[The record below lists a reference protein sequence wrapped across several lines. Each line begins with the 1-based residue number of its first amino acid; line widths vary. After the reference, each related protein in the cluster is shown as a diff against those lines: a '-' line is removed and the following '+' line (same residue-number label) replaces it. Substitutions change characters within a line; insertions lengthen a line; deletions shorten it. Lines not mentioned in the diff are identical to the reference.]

1 MDATTAPAAT
11 TPAAT
16 TPDTTNYYLVHR
28 ALRRNARRLA
38 NATASY
44 DRQDPRRTRALVR
57 WCRGF
62 VAELHCHHTIE
73 DDAFFPALVARV
85 PDAAELIARTDADHH
100 AMDELFVRL
109 EAGVAAVAAGGPAD
123 QLHAAASDLA
133 DLLDEHLAFEDAEV
147 IPLFEQHFTAA
158 EYQQLDDEAMEILG
172 VSKQALYTVPF
183 IISEATPEEYVRL
196 WADAPLPFKAIYV
209 AFRGRFQRLTE
220 RALGSAD
227 DRVLEGVR

>member
-1 MDATTAPAAT
+1 MDATT
-11 TPAAT
+11 TPPTA
-16 TPDTTNYYLVHR
+16 TPDTTSYYLVHR

-44 DRQDPRRTRALVR
+44 DRQDPPRTRALVR
-57 WCRGF
+57 WCAGF
-62 VAELHCHHTIE
+62 IAELHCHHTIE

-85 PDAAELIARTDADHH
+85 PEAAELIARTDADHA

-109 EAGVAAVAAGGPAD
+109 EAGSSTVAAGGSAN
-123 QLHAAASDLA
+123 QLHEAARDLA

-158 EYQQLDDEAMEILG
+158 EYQELDDEAMEILG
-172 VSKQALYTVPF
+172 VSKQALFTVPF
-183 IISEATPEEYVRL
+183 IISEATPEEHARL
-196 WADAPLPFKAIYV
+196 WADAPLPFKAIHL
-209 AFRGRFQRLTE
+209 ACRGRYRKLTD

-227 DRVLEGVR
+227 DRVLEVVR